1 MILFI
6 LPSIRTVSKLSKKIR
21 TATIASTSSV
31 FTHTRIPLFDLYT
44 TGNDKSWCQVQNALK
59 SV

>member
-6 LPSIRTVSKLSKKIR
+6 LPSFRMVSKLSKKIR
-21 TATIASTSSV
+21 TATIASTSSF
-31 FTHTRIPLFDLYT
+31 FTHTLIPLFDLYT
-44 TGNDKSWCQVQNALK
+44 TAYDKSWCQVRNALK

>member
-1 MILFI
+1 MIFFI

-31 FTHTRIPLFDLYT
+31 FTDTCIPLFDLYT
-44 TGNDKSWCQVQNALK
+44 PGNDKSWCQVQNALK